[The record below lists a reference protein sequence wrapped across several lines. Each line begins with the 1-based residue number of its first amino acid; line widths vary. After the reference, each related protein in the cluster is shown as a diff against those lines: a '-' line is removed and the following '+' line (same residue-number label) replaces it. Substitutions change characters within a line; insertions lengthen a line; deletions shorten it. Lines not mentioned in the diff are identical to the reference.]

1 MPTVSSIV
9 SQATS
14 VAHLGTKLFNGNRAA
29 ANQSVLVGPGYG
41 NFLSYLS
48 SDFGGQPAIT
58 NLVENYTDNR
68 ESFNENFRENL
79 AALQE
84 ATNKVKESAEAEIV
98 EKAVTSEI
106 SDIDNDNN
114 TGASLSTLGE
124 FANGNIPPELRNAL
138 QIQTQPQA
146 HESIQPEAPKAIHSL
161 QDFAKTYLTSERIQ
175 ADVVENVPPVKSN
188 SRVSAVQNL
197 VHDFNSAIDYLYKNR
212 SVSARLA
219 TLADKF
225 GNNLNLSNSLN
236 SVGISMD
243 SKGFLSLN
251 ASIFSDALERDAQLV
266 NSAVGSEGLAGQ
278 LEKNINLANAQED
291 RLFTSLMDFAN
302 NRRQDES
309 ESLYGNNAA
318 YAVEN
323 TPRLFAMFT

>member
-1 MPTVSSIV
+1 MMPSVNSVV

-29 ANQSVLVGPGYG
+29 ANQSLLVGPGYG
-41 NFLSYLS
+41 NFLNYLTS
-48 SDFGGQPAIT
+48 EFGGQPAIT
-58 NLVENYTDNR
+58 NLVENYTNNR
-68 ESFNENFRENL
+68 ESFSENFKENL
-79 AALQE
+79 ENLQE
-84 ATNKVKESAEAEIV
+84 SSNKVKESAEAEV
-98 EKAVTSEI
+98 AETSGTAEI

-124 FANGNIPPELRNAL
+124 FANGNIPPELRNAP
-138 QIQTQPQA
+138 QPEAPKQ
-146 HESIQPEAPKAIHSL
+146 ESIQPEPPKRMHSL
-161 QDFAKTYLTSERIQ
+161 QDFAKTYLTAERIQ
-175 ADVVENVPPVKSN
+175 SDVVENVPPVKSN

-212 SVSARLA
+212 SVSARLSA
-219 TLADKF
+219 LADKF

-251 ASIFSDALERDAQLV
+251 ATIFSDALERNSQLV
-266 NSAVGSEGLAGQ
+266 NAIVGSEGLAGQ
-278 LEKNINLANAQED
+278 LDKNINLANAQED
-291 RLFTSLMDFAN
+291 KLFTSIMDFAN
-302 NRRQDES
+302 NRQQDEA
-309 ESLYGNNAA
+309 ESLYGNNAN
-318 YAVEN
+318 YAKEN

>member
-1 MPTVSSIV
+1 MPSVSSIV
-9 SQATS
+9 NQATS

-41 NFLSYLS
+41 NFLNYLS
-48 SDFGGQPAIT
+48 SEFGGQPAIT
-58 NLVENYTDNR
+58 NLVENYTNNR

-79 AALQE
+79 ATLQE
-84 ATNKVKESAEAEIV
+84 STNKVKESAEAEVV
-98 EKAVTSEI
+98 ESSGTAEI

-124 FANGNIPPELRNAL
+124 FANGNIPPELRNAM
-138 QIQTQPQA
+138 QARVQPR
-146 HESIQPEAPKAIHSL
+146 ESIQPEPPQKKTSFL
-161 QDFAKTYLTSERIQ
+161 QEFANNYLTAERIQ

-188 SRVSAVQNL
+188 SRISAVQNL

-212 SVSARLA
+212 SVSARLSA
-219 TLADKF
+219 LADKF

-251 ASIFSDALERDAQLV
+251 ATIFSNALERDSQLV
-266 NSAVGSEGLAGQ
+266 NSVVGSEGLAGQ
-278 LEKNINLANAQED
+278 LDKNINLANAQED
-291 RLFTSLMDFAN
+291 RLFTSIMDFAN